1 MSETISHHT
10 CYNNCLALLKA
21 RVQKMRVPRHFPDY
35 PTVGA
40 CPHTPHRR
48 LCLFSSG
55 ASSGIGEAIAWRLAE
70 AGVSLVVT
78 ARREERLQKLKADL
92 EAKYG
97 VPVYVQKLDMRDL
110 DAIKALPTTLPAEFQ
125 KACNLP
131 LLHPPCRC

>member
-1 MSETISHHT
+1 MS
-10 CYNNCLALLKA
+10 
-21 RVQKMRVPRHFPDY
+21 
-35 PTVGA
+35 
-40 CPHTPHRR
+40 
-48 LCLFSSG
+48 FSSG

-125 KACNLP
+125 KACKLP
-131 LLHPPCRC
+131 ILHPPGRC